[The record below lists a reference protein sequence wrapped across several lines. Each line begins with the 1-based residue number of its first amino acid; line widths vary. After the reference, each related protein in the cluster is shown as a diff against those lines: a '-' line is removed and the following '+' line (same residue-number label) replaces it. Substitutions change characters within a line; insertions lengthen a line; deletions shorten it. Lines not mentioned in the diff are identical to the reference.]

1 MYRRRLND
9 EYFEWLYAL
18 VCDNRYSK
26 SISYRKLLR
35 YLFDVEFVYT
45 IRRDRNREQDG
56 LCLRD
61 RFVDDKGYEPHMS
74 QYIDGSCSIL
84 EMIVALAN
92 RCEETIMDD
101 PAIGDRR
108 GQWFWGMIK
117 SLGLGDMYDTLFDEE
132 YVEDT
137 IVRFLNRDYEPDGRG
152 GLFTVK
158 NAYRDMRDIEI
169 WSQMQD
175 YINTIP

>member
-1 MYRRRLND
+1 MYRHRLND

-35 YLFDVEFVYT
+35 YLFDTEFVYT

-74 QYIDGSCSIL
+74 EWIDGPCSIL
-84 EMIVALAN
+84 EMMVALAN

-101 PAIGDRR
+101 PAIGDRT

-137 IVRFLNRDYEPDGRG
+137 VVRFLDRDYEPDGRG
-152 GLFTVK
+152 GLFTVR
-158 NAYRDMRDIEI
+158 NAFRDMRDIEI
-169 WSQMQD
+169 WNQMHD

>member
-1 MYRRRLND
+1 MPRHRLNE
-9 EYFEWLYAL
+9 EYFEWLYAS

-35 YLFDVEFVYT
+35 YLFDVEFIYT

-61 RFVDDKGYEPHMS
+61 RFVDENGYEPHMS
-74 QYIDGSCSIL
+74 KWIDGPCSIL
-84 EMIVALAN
+84 EMMIALAN

-101 PAIGDRR
+101 PDIGNRR
-108 GQWFWGMIK
+108 DQWFWGMIK
-117 SLGLGDMYDTLFDEE
+117 SLGLGDMYDTRYDEY
-132 YVEDT
+132 YVEDVV
-137 IVRFLNRDYEPDGRG
+137 VRFLDRDYEPDGRG

-158 NAYRDMRDIEI
+158 NAFRDMRDIEI
-169 WSQMQD
+169 WNQMHD
-175 YINTIP
+175 YINTIT